1 MRDGTPLW
9 FNPTLAP
16 PYRRSQRAER
26 NPILKAWVKDKLDN
40 VLKRRYFEVGL
51 VKSLTTFFG
60 VPKGEDDMRVV
71 YDGSL
76 PGLNADL
83 WCPWSMLPN
92 TNSHLITVGRLS

>member
-9 FNPTLAP
+9 LDLTLTPSYRRPQHVERNPTL
-16 PYRRSQRAER
+16 
-26 NPILKAWVKDKLDN
+26 KARVKEKLDK

-60 VPKGEDDMRVV
+60 VPKREYDMRVV

-76 PGLNADL
+76 PGLNASL
-83 WCPWSMLPN
+83 WCP
-92 TNSHLITVGRLS
+92 